1 MTTALEAG
9 RGTRIRVGNWTRSL
23 LGYLVVPNLAFAIF
37 GLAPLLPVVLAGG
50 FAFNLC
56 LVASNTHWDS
66 ALQKLVPRNLLG
78 RVTSVDYFGSYLVA
92 PIAPVIAA
100 SVLQRYGPSS
110 IFLVGGLLTFLYW
123 TLAMAIVRPDRRLT

>member
-1 MTTALEAG
+1 
-9 RGTRIRVGNWTRSL
+9 VGNLHFKKLLVGTYVFSAL
-23 LGYLVVPNLAFAIF
+23 LGLAFAIF

-78 RVTSVDYFGSYLVA
+78 RVTSVDYFGSFLVA
-92 PIAPVIAA
+92 PVAPVLAA
-100 SVLQRYGPSS
+100 AAIQHYGPSS
-110 IFLVGGLLTFLYW
+110 IFLVGGLFTFVYW
-123 TLAMAIVRPDRRLT
+123 TVAIAIVRPDRTVT